1 MVARV
6 VFPDHLLPHF
16 GGQRVVVTDA
26 ENVRDLLLELEARW
40 PGSREV
46 LGRCAVAIDGD
57 IYQDAFLEP
66 IGRDSEVFFL
76 QRIEGG

>member
-1 MVARV
+1 MARV
-6 VFPDHLLPHF
+6 VFPDHLLSYF
-16 GGQRVVVTDA
+16 GGQRVVESGA
-26 ENVRDLLLELEARW
+26 ENVRDLVLELEVRW
-40 PGSREV
+40 PGCREV

-66 IGRDSEVFFL
+66 ISRDSEVFFL